1 MLGLFQLLSLR
12 AILPGSKN
20 MTRSISALALFCI
33 FFTSTTPTLADH
45 ITLKNGDR
53 VTGTVVSRTDESIE
67 VETAYAG
74 VIKIAASMVEKI
86 TPEPAADANVAAK
99 PASSAD
105 AVKPAAKAV
114 TKAEKDE
121 VAPLF
126 GNGRAFGLLEGWT
139 GNATIGYNYASG
151 NSKTAT
157 LTTSIRA
164 VKEGK
169 KDKLTVY
176 ARSLWFSSRKSGV
189 SITTSNAFWGG
200 ARYDRNADKKLFGFI
215 SYDFERDRPKQLM
228 FRSIVGSGIGHH
240 TIKNDRTELDLLG
253 GMAWNRTWQADEK
266 TDTPEGLAGAALK
279 QRVNGRMKF
288 QGTISFYQNVTDVQ
302 EYRFITDST
311 VSVDVTKRVGV
322 FFTIGNRF
330 NNDPPRNTEKNDFL
344 FTTGLKWNFGKSK

>member
-1 MLGLFQLLSLR
+1 
-12 AILPGSKN
+12 
-20 MTRSISALALFCI
+20 MTRSISALVLFCI
-33 FFTSTTPTLADH
+33 LFASTTPTLADH

-53 VTGTVVSRTDESIE
+53 VTGTVLSRTDESIE
-67 VETAYAG
+67 VETAYAV
-74 VIKIAASMVEKI
+74 VIKIATSMVDKI
-86 TPEPAADANVAAK
+86 TPEAAPDAVLAAK
-99 PASSAD
+99 PGPPPEMAIPND
-105 AVKPAAKAV
+105 AANKV
-114 TKAEKDE
+114 TKAVPKPVKDE
-121 VAPLF
+121 GAPLF
-126 GNGRAFGLLEGWT
+126 GHGRVFVIVDVWSGS
-139 GNATIGYNYASG
+139 ATIGYNYASG

-157 LTTSIRA
+157 LTTSLRA
-164 VKEGK
+164 IKEGK

-200 ARYDRNADKKLFGFI
+200 ARYDRNVNKKLFGFV

-228 FRSIVGSGIGHH
+228 FRSIVGSGVGHH

-253 GMAWNRTWQADEK
+253 GLAWNRTWQADEK

-279 QRVNGRMKF
+279 QRVNGRLKF
-288 QGTISFYQNVTDVQ
+288 QGTITFYQNITDIQ

-330 NNDPPRNTEKNDFL
+330 NNDPPLSTEKNDFL
-344 FTTGLKWNFGKSK
+344 FTTGLKWNFGKGK